1 MLFSV
6 IVPAYGVEKFLPQC
20 IESIL
25 TQSYSDFELII
36 VDDGSIDKSGAI
48 CDAYASKDMRIK
60 VIHKQNGGLVSARK
74 AGVNEAKG
82 DYIVPVDGDDWIDS
96 KLLER
101 LSCIIQTYPKI
112 EVICYGSYQGISTA
126 EYTKRNIDY
135 LEGFYDEKRIHDI
148 LFQTLIK
155 GRDGKRFPP
164 NIWGKAIVRKQ
175 YQKYQN
181 AIPNDISLGEDAAVI
196 YPLISHAHSIYVLK
210 DCYYYYR
217 MNPNSMTRK
226 RSKGLNW
233 NDLRVLAKVW
243 QNNLNPNYDFKP
255 QINRYMCH
263 DLFNVTKSHLQSSQD
278 FSRIRKN
285 ILNELK
291 KPDFRSYVIHA
302 DFDML
307 SLEQIPRILVRYQLI
322 YIMKFISQYI

>member
-6 IVPAYGVEKFLPQC
+6 VVPVYGIEKFLPQC

-25 TQSYSDFELII
+25 AQSYSDFELIL
-36 VDDGSIDKSGAI
+36 VDDGSIDSSGDI
-48 CDAYASKDMRIK
+48 CDIYSSKDRRIK

-74 AGVNEAKG
+74 AGVNEAEG
-82 DYIVPVDGDDWIDS
+82 NYIVPVDGDDWVDS

-101 LSCIIQTYPKI
+101 LSHIIQYYPQI
-112 EVICYGSYQGISTA
+112 EIVCYGIYKGYSMT
-126 EYTKRNIDY
+126 EYTKKHIDY
-135 LEGFYDEKRIHDI
+135 LEGFYNENKIHDI
-148 LFQTLIK
+148 LFRTLIK

-164 NIWGKAIVRKQ
+164 NIWGKAMIKEQ

-181 AIPNDISLGEDAAVI
+181 AIPDTISLGEDAAVV
-196 YPLISHAHSIYVLK
+196 YPLISHTRSMYILK

-217 MNPNSMTRK
+217 MNPNSMTRG
-226 RSKGLNW
+226 RSKGFNW

-243 QNNLNPNYDFKP
+243 EDNLNPNYDFQP

-263 DLFNVTKSHLQSSQD
+263 DLFNVAKSHLQTNQD
-278 FSRIRKN
+278 FSRIRKS
-285 ILNELK
+285 IIDELTK
-291 KPDFRSYVIHA
+291 TDFRSYVTHA

-307 SLEQIPRILVRYQLI
+307 SLEQIPRILLKYQLI
-322 YIMKFISQYI
+322 HIIKFISRYI